1 MSDMT
6 IGDVIERLYVQYLTP
21 PDDQGMQVRLGAAIT
36 DDTVQTITLGGF
48 TIPEDEALLR
58 QGSLLE
64 IDQELVRV
72 VSYDELAG
80 SVTVTRGEYGT
91 TPTSHTIP
99 NLMQLNP
106 AYARFAVF
114 NAVADNIITLYPKL
128 FTTAQEYIP
137 AVSGGVYPVGDGLAV
152 EILSAWGEGWSGSRD
167 IHAEV
172 VDFHQLAGGRAFITN
187 HQGGGPL
194 WFRYRRRMNK
204 ATDETDTL
212 DDLGVDERWV
222 NIVLAGAAADLI
234 VGRDVP
240 AAQSEW
246 VKNVL
251 EAESIRV
258 GSRMSIAGGLRQY
271 RNMLLDDAS
280 QEMKAEYK
288 PKIQMNNAF
297 KSVV

>member
-1 MSDMT
+1 MT
-6 IGDVIERLYVQYLTP
+6 TMFDIIERLYVQYLTP

-48 TIPEDEALLR
+48 TISEDEALLR
-58 QGSLLE
+58 QGSILE

-72 VSYDELAG
+72 VSYDETMG
-80 SVTVTRGEYGT
+80 QVTVTRGEYGT
-91 TPTSHTIP
+91 TPTSHDTP
-99 NLMQLNP
+99 KLMNLNP
-106 AYARFAVF
+106 AYARYAVF
-114 NAVADNIITLYPKL
+114 NAVADNIILLYPKL
-128 FTTAQEYIP
+128 FTTGQEYIP
-137 AVSGGVYPVGDGLAV
+137 SVSGGVYPAGDGLAV
-152 EILSAWGEGWSGSRD
+152 EVLSAWGEGWSGTTD
-167 IHAEV
+167 IHAEI

-187 HQGGGPL
+187 HEGGGPL

-212 DDLGVDERWV
+212 DELGVDERWV
-222 NIVLAGAAADLI
+222 NIIMAGAAADLI

-240 AAQSEW
+240 AVQSEW

-251 EAESIRV
+251 EAENIRV

-280 QEMKAEYK
+280 QEMRAEYK
-288 PKIQMNNAF
+288 PKIHMRNPF